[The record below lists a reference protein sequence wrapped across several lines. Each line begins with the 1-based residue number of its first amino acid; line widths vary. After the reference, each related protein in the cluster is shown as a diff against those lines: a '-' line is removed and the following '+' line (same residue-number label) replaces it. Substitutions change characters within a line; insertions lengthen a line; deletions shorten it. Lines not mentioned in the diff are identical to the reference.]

1 MPKKSAAQQKKVE
14 SAVWTLET
22 TTGVKV
28 PQAMILAGF
37 LKQDIAKETI
47 RRMILRRF
55 KAKQMTLCRDV
66 TIRDIE
72 VAANVSAI
80 SSLTGDDEH
89 TTTTLTTTTMLTAAP
104 AHPKPKRKQVR
115 ATASAV
121 QQRRIDDQALKKH
134 KSDAHKAAV
143 RLWHVDT

>member
-1 MPKKSAAQQKKVE
+1 MQLPNMPKKSAAQQKKVE
-14 SAVWTLET
+14 SAVRILET

-37 LKQDIAKETI
+37 SKQDIANKTI

-55 KAKQMTLCRDV
+55 KAKQTTLCRDV

-89 TTTTLTTTTMLTAAP
+89 TPTTLTTTTLTAAP

-115 ATASAV
+115 TMMATGNG
-121 QQRRIDDQALKKH
+121 RRLDRIG
-134 KSDAHKAAV
+134 
-143 RLWHVDT
+143 